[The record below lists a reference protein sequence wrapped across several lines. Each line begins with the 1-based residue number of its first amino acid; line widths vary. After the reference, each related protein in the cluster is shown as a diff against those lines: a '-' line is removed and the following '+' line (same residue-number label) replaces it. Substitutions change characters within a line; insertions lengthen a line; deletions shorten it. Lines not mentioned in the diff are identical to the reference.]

1 MYFHMGLA
9 TAAIKLLLVIV
20 VTQAS
25 RGPNKLQRDVP
36 DSFKIFQ
43 AFENPIGM
51 IDTNNDSV
59 LECLSARRAEIDPD
73 TQTATYVWSLVGDD
87 GKGRKYIPFYHSP
100 GSTPD
105 ETRFSIGSKNRP
117 RATGHFLYTDYK
129 NCAILELP
137 YHGDQCTLWV
147 SKAARDSIPDVCMEH
162 YADVCGDG
170 APIYDKEMCKDAYN

>member
-1 MYFHMGLA
+1 MGLA
-9 TAAIKLLLVIV
+9 VASIKFLLLIAL
-20 VTQAS
+20 TQAS
-25 RGPNKLQRDVP
+25 RGPNKLQQDLP

-59 LECLSARRAEIDPD
+59 LECLSARRAEIDPE
-73 TQTATYVWSLVGDD
+73 TQTATYVWSLTGDD

-100 GSTPD
+100 GRTPD

-117 RATGHFLYTDYK
+117 GAIGHFLYTDYM
-129 NCAILELP
+129 NCAILEIP

-147 SKAARDSIPDVCMEH
+147 SSAVRDSIPDVCMEQ
-162 YADVCGDG
+162 YAIVCGSG
-170 APIYDKEMCKDAYN
+170 VPIYDKDMRKDAYN